1 MYKNVCKHISAGCPA
16 YLLKFLKRN
25 KYVVRRSKCGFNC
38 ENCPY
43 FRKPCIGCAIE
54 TCLVDKCIRGTSYT
68 GITYP
73 RSFCRLRQ
81 YCPIGG
87 KDRPL
92 PMPVPPLGR
101 KQIARVKFSKFI
113 PEIDVTDQRSW
124 VWRDGFQVS
133 EVFVPLWQ
141 LLTNGNILIQAS
153 RKGLHDYLDFDGRI
167 LLSTVMPD
175 ELIDRLETRDY
186 FRLINDLKPDA
197 TMVPDNYTYTDVPL
211 YQSWSQT
218 IRLVSFANDFLKL
231 DTPLIGLVKGA
242 NLCQMDWAVRKQV
255 EMGYSSL
262 AMPARELFEEERLDE
277 FLPYVLST
285 LKRSFRRKNG
295 FEFLLYGV
303 GARLWEYKDIS
314 YSNLSW
320 FLRAKHG
327 EYYWDGLFYDLRDPV
342 IRFEECYCEACGG
355 MMPQDIIDLW
365 FEDKERAMKTLAA
378 HNLLDLSRLKR
389 RKRR

>member
-1 MYKNVCKHISAGCPA
+1 V
-16 YLLKFLKRN
+16 
-25 KYVVRRSKCGFNC
+25 
-38 ENCPY
+38 
-43 FRKPCIGCAIE
+43 IE

-68 GITYP
+68 GITHP

-87 KDRPL
+87 RDRPPPEQVL
-92 PMPVPPLGR
+92 PSGR
-101 KQIARVKFSKFI
+101 KQVAKVRFPRFV
-113 PEIDVTDQRSW
+113 PEIDVADQRSW
-124 VWRDGFQVS
+124 IWRDGFQTS
-133 EVFVPLWQ
+133 AVFVPLWQ
-141 LLTNGNILIQAS
+141 LLTNEKILAQAS
-153 RKGLHDYLDFDGRI
+153 SKGLHDYLDFDGGI

-175 ELIDRLETRDY
+175 ELIDRLETKDY
-186 FRLINDLKPDA
+186 FKLINDLKPDA

-218 IRLVSFANDFLKL
+218 IRLVSSANDFLKL

-242 NLCQMDWAVRKQV
+242 NLRQMDWVLKKQV
-255 EMGYSSL
+255 EMGYVSF

-277 FLPYVLST
+277 FLPYILST
-285 LKRSFRRKNG
+285 LRKSFRGEKD

-303 GARLWEYKDIS
+303 GQRLYSYKDIS

-327 EYYWDGLFYDLRDPV
+327 EYYWDGLFYDLRDPS
-342 IRFEECYCEACGG
+342 IRFEECYCEACRG

-365 FEDKERAMKTLAA
+365 FKDKEHAMRILAF

-389 RKRR
+389 RRK